1 MNNMFNMFK
10 PFSLFKTSK
19 KIPIVSDWR
28 VLSLQG
34 TSISFQGTQIQ
45 YKENTNDNTS
55 I

>member
-1 MNNMFNMFK
+1 MNITYSIFQ
-10 PFSLFKTSK
+10 PFTLFKTSK

-28 VLSLQG
+28 VLTFQG
-34 TSISFQGTQIQ
+34 TSMSFQGTQIQ